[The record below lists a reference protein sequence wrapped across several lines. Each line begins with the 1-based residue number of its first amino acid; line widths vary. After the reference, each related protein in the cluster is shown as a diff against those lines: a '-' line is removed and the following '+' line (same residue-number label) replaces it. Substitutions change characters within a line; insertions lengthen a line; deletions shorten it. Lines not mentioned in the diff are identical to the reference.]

1 MKIIKIQKSLPDRK
15 KTIIDISNCNSIQYI
30 ISNEK
35 SQLYLINQL
44 YLDLSFCEKT
54 IILREIK
61 SKISS
66 YRQQDIDKQIYN
78 PNTIITDE
86 EVIEKLVTSKLR
98 CIYCKCNL
106 HIVYKNQREP
116 TQWTLDRINNNLGH
130 NRDNV
135 VISCLGC
142 NLQKRRRGEEAFK
155 FMKQMVIKKCE

>member
-15 KTIIDISNCNSIQYI
+15 KTVIDISNCNSIQYI

-44 YLDLSFCEKT
+44 YLDISFCEKR

-78 PNTIITDE
+78 PNTIITEE

-116 TQWTLDRINNNLGH
+116 TQWTLDRINNNFDH
-130 NRDNV
+130 SNNNT
-135 VISCLGC
+135 VICCLKC
-142 NLQKRRRGEEAFK
+142 NLQRRKQNMKDFK
-155 FMKQMVIKKCE
+155 FTKQLSIIKNN